1 MSVDGAMRQR
11 AIEPKM
17 KLARAYW
24 PTAYSYQN
32 IRACFLRFIH
42 FVQELFT
49 MSKQYSIGANRHVT
63 VKKQDGD
70 LKITIAESGSDVK
83 IATFQSQRWVMLST
97 LIGQLDE
104 GVNQLMTKQNVDLK
118 LQIGGK
124 WYASISTGYACI
136 DLREWYF
143 HPIKGVRPTT
153 KGIAIRISEW
163 QALKRGVSTTF
174 HQVPD
179 SSDHHP
185 VCLSTGS
192 SEPGGSACVS
202 RMTSL
207 SKGKYSFFIHRQ
219 YNLLYSYRFVC

>member
-1 MSVDGAMRQR
+1 MFVDGAMRQR

-83 IATFQSQRWVMLST
+83 IATFPSQRWVMLST
-97 LIGQLDE
+97 LIEQLDE

-118 LQIGGK
+118 FQIGGK

-163 QALKRGVSTTF
+163 QALKEVFQQLFIKYPILATTIPCVYQPDHQNQEGALACLECHPFQWEEQFFSTPT
-174 HQVPD
+174 
-179 SSDHHP
+179 
-185 VCLSTGS
+185 
-192 SEPGGSACVS
+192 
-202 RMTSL
+202 
-207 SKGKYSFFIHRQ
+207 I
-219 YNLLYSYRFVC
+219 